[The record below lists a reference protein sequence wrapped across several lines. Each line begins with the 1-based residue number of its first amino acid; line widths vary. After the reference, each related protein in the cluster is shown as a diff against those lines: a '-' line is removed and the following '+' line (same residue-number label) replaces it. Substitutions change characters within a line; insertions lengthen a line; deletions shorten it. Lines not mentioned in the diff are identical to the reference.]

1 MARVGD
7 FIFLGS
13 KITTNGDC
21 SHVINRPL
29 LFGRKAMTNLD
40 SLLESRDISLLT
52 KVCIVKAMAFPMYGC
67 KSCTIKKAECQRTDG
82 FELWCWRRFL
92 RVPWTA
98 RRSRGFS
105 NTTVQRHQFF
115 STQSSLWSNSHIH
128 T

>member
-21 SHVINRPL
+21 SHVIKRPL

-52 KVCIVKAMAFPMYGC
+52 KVCIVKGMV
-67 KSCTIKKAECQRTDG
+67 
-82 FELWCWRRFL
+82 FL
-92 RVPWTA
+92 VVM
-98 RRSRGFS
+98 G
-105 NTTVQRHQFF
+105 HKEG
-115 STQSSLWSNSHIH
+115 
-128 T
+128 